1 MKYEG
6 VCIAVKDVERS
17 KRFYQELFELE
28 VFQDYGIN
36 VSFGGLSLQQ
46 EFDWLIGIPKESVA
60 ERSHNMEL
68 YFEEDNFDDFL
79 VKLEG
84 RDDINYIG
92 DGVKEAGWG
101 QRSIRFYDLDG
112 HIIEVGENMKM
123 VVKRFL
129 DSGMSMEETSK
140 RMDVSIA
147 DLETLLRSHRQQ
159 AYLELTDKAREYL
172 ESKFR
177 E

>member
-6 VCIAVKDVERS
+6 VCIAVKDVNLS
-17 KRFYQELFELE
+17 KNFYQELFGLE
-28 VFQDYGIN
+28 VYQDYGIN

-46 EFDWLIGIPKESVA
+46 EFDWMAGVPKESII
-60 ERSHNMEL
+60 EKSHNMEL
-68 YFEEDNFDDFL
+68 YFEEDDFDSFIT
-79 VKLEG
+79 KLDQ
-84 RDDINYIG
+84 RNDIQYIG

-129 DSGMSMEETSK
+129 NSGMSMEEVSK
-140 RMDVSIA
+140 RMDVSIS
-147 DLETLLRSHRQQ
+147 DLEKILC
-159 AYLELTDKAREYL
+159 D
-172 ESKFR
+172 
-177 E
+177 